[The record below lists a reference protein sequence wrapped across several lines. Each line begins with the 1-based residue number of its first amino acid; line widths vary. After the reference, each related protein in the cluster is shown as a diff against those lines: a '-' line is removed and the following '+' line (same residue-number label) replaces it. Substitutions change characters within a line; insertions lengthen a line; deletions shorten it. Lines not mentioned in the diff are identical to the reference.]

1 MGERNEKKQEN
12 EVSRMNFLT
21 KIKSWLEKEINTD
34 WRIVALDL
42 NRALIDLQEKYQQAN
57 QRIADLEKIVAI
69 YKEKENSK

>member
-1 MGERNEKKQEN
+1 
-12 EVSRMNFLT
+12 MNLLT
-21 KIKSWLEKEINTD
+21 KLKNRLSKELNTD